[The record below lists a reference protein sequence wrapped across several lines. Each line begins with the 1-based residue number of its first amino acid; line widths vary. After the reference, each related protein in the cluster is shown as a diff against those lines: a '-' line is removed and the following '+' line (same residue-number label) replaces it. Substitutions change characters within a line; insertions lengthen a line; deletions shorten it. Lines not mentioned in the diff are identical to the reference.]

1 MLIAEI
7 KVPPFLPVLLR
18 SELILV
24 YQGLK
29 GIGLHTVRT
38 INLQ

>member
-7 KVPPFLPVLLR
+7 EVPPFLPILLR

-24 YQGLK
+24 HQC
-29 GIGLHTVRT
+29 TMRT
-38 INLQ
+38 INLK

>member
-7 KVPPFLPVLLR
+7 EVPPFLPILLH

-24 YQGLK
+24 QSLK
-29 GIGLHTVRT
+29 GFGLCTVRT
-38 INLQ
+38 INLK